1 MKDNL
6 ADPSVFVDAVVSSR
20 RDLTTCL
27 AQLFDYCREH
37 CPSSIWEELRH
48 LDFEEDVVRLTNWL
62 RAVLTSE
69 PPGAEIEALWFGLR
83 STPQERDLLYLAG
96 SDYFDLEDHGWVRF
110 PIYWPASR
118 RADSRVLQR
127 IHQSLRKAGGQVF
140 SLGWYVLCLGYAC
153 LAVAEACRTI
163 EPDILLGTRD
173 KRYIAVGFD
182 GGDFVALGWVDK
194 SGWHVLEA
202 VEQPA
207 KEPGGEVRPAGP
219 SLLHRAA
226 GSLARAI
233 LALLRLLWR
242 LLVEMVLPLLGRLIM
257 AGARVLGR
265 LVRRLAHAL
274 AGYILGPDIESEKP
288 LGRSPLAPAGSVPA
302 PTGEAVAATASEEAA
317 AADSASVAAAV
328 TKTRAPATT
337 AGREP
342 HLGAAGQ
349 EEKGAASTVAAT
361 APGAVAE
368 VLALPGAAIAPPP
381 EAGPMPDS
389 QARSIAAAM
398 DAYAQEAVAMARKEF
413 GVELDFGEAS
423 LEQVEWMLSRIAGWR
438 SSSLSRQLM
447 RRLLGKAVIDR
458 AENLVARLQGREPPQ
473 VCIQS
478 MSRIW
483 GAYVGEVMR
492 RRWRGTWAEEEPHP
506 ADTMIALRVQRYA
519 LFPIGRVQARLE
531 GGPEHSIWFYY
542 RALKQRFEG
551 V

>member
-27 AQLFDYCREH
+27 AQLFDYCNEH
-37 CPSSIWEELRH
+37 CPSPVWEELRH
-48 LDFEEDVVRLTNWL
+48 LDFQEDVARVTNWL

-69 PPGAEIEALWFGLR
+69 APGAEIEALWFGLR

-118 RADSRVLQR
+118 RADSLVLQR

-153 LAVAEACRTI
+153 LAVAEACRAI
-163 EPDILLGTRD
+163 EPEILLGTRD

-207 KEPGGEVRPAGP
+207 KETAAEVRPAGP
-219 SLLHRAA
+219 SLLRRAGGA
-226 GSLARAI
+226 LARAI

-242 LLVEMVLPLLGRLIM
+242 LLVEMVLPLLGRLIV
-257 AGARVLGR
+257 AGARALAR
-265 LVRRLAHAL
+265 LVRRLARAL
-274 AGYILGPDIESEKP
+274 AGYVLEPDLESEELLSP
-288 LGRSPLAPAGSVPA
+288 SPLAPAGPILT
-302 PTGEAVAATASEEAA
+302 PTGEAIAATAPEKSAA
-317 AADSASVAAAV
+317 SASVAAAAMEPQSPA
-328 TKTRAPATT
+328 APA
-337 AGREP
+337 GPEP
-342 HLGAAGQ
+342 HIGAAGQ
-349 EEKGAASTVAAT
+349 EEQEAASTAAAA
-361 APGAVAE
+361 APEAVAD
-368 VLALPGAAIAPPP
+368 VLAVPGAAIAPPE
-381 EAGPMPDS
+381 EAEPMPGF

-398 DAYAQEAVAMARKEF
+398 DACAQEAVALARRQF

-423 LEQVEWMLSRIAGWR
+423 LEQVEWILSRIAGWR
-438 SSSLSRQLM
+438 SNSLSWELL
-447 RRLLGKAVIDR
+447 RRLLGKAVTDR
-458 AENLVARLQGREPPQ
+458 AENLIARLQGREPPQ
-473 VCIQS
+473 RYIQD

-492 RRWRGTWAEEEPHP
+492 RRWRGTWAEEEPAP

-551 V
+551 A